1 MIFII
6 VGYGLKHIFFII
18 NIKFHLFE
26 MISIKIKYVCF
37 DFKIKY
43 LIKSNIMLCCTH
55 DICDIQME
63 LFELIN
69 VKVNAR
75 LNGLK

>member
-1 MIFII
+1 
-6 VGYGLKHIFFII
+6 
-18 NIKFHLFE
+18 
-26 MISIKIKYVCF
+26 
-37 DFKIKY
+37 
-43 LIKSNIMLCCTH
+43 MLCCTH
-55 DICDIQME
+55 DIRDIQME